1 MKTYKKQT
9 HTMRQLIFF
18 LLLAIT
24 VLPIQAKNDVTLVA
38 EAPDVV
44 VSGDQFR
51 LTFTVNTQKGKD
63 FLAPSI
69 SGFDVLMGPSR
80 SQQSS
85 TQIINGKVSSSS
97 AITYTYILMAGKEG
111 TYTIPAASI
120 EVDGKKI
127 FSNALT
133 IKVLPPDQS
142 AGNQQSGQGQSNSS
156 RGQIAGGK
164 ISDKDLF
171 ITATAAKT
179 TVYEQEAI
187 LLTYKVYTLVNLRQ
201 LYGKMPDLKGFHT
214 QEIELPQQKTFSLE
228 HYNGR
233 NYNTTIWS
241 QYVLFPQQT
250 GKFEIPS
257 ITFEGI
263 VAQQTIS
270 DDPFDAFFNGGGY
283 IEVKKKIVTPK
294 VTINVKPLPAKPD
307 NFSGGVGEFT
317 LSSSINAKE
326 VKTNDAVTIKLTIKG
341 AGNMKLINTP
351 EVKFPEDFE
360 IYDPKVA
367 NNFDVS
373 RAGLSGTQTIE
384 YLAIPRHAGDF
395 TIPPVEFTYFDL
407 KSQAYKTLKT
417 EEYHLKVAKG
427 KGNADQVI
435 ADFTNKENVKVLG
448 QDVRF
453 IKLGDTELL
462 PKGKVFFG
470 TTGYWLGYII
480 PFIIFVVLVIF
491 FRKQAAENA
500 NIAKVKTKKANK
512 VATKRMKLAGKLL
525 AENKK
530 NEFYDEVLKALWGY
544 ISDKLSIPVSQ
555 LSKDNIE
562 AELMRYGVSDEVT
575 KTFIDAL
582 NECEFA
588 RYAPGN
594 ENEAMDKVYA
604 ASVEAISKMENSIK
618 H

>member
-1 MKTYKKQT
+1 M
-9 HTMRQLIFF
+9 MRKVIFF
-18 LLLAIT
+18 LLLILTT
-24 VLPIQAKNDVTLVA
+24 VHAWADNKATLTA
-38 EAPDVV
+38 DAPDVV

-51 LTFTVNTQKGKD
+51 LTFTVNTQKVKD
-63 FLAPSI
+63 FRAPSI
-69 SGFDVLMGPSR
+69 TKGFDVLMGPSR

-97 AITYTYILMAGKEG
+97 SITYTYILMAGDAG

-120 EVDGKKI
+120 EANGEKI
-127 FSNALT
+127 FSNAVT

-142 AGNQQSGQGQSNSS
+142 ASGSKGSQKSGAQAGNQAASGRITSN
-156 RGQIAGGK
+156 
-164 ISDKDLF
+164 DLF
-171 ITATAAKT
+171 ITATASKT
-179 TVYEQEAI
+179 TVHEQEAI

-201 LYGKMPDLKGFHT
+201 LFGKMPDLKGFHT

-228 HYNGR
+228 HYKGR
-233 NYNTTIWS
+233 NYNTTVWS

-250 GKFEIPS
+250 GKLEIPS
-257 ITFEGI
+257 ITFEGV
-263 VAQQTIS
+263 VAIQTVS

-283 IEVKKKIVTPK
+283 QEVKKKIVTPK
-294 VTINVKPLPAKPD
+294 LTINVQPLPAKPA

-317 LSSSINAKE
+317 LASSINAKD
-326 VKTNDAVTIKLTIKG
+326 VKTNDAVTIKLTISG
-341 AGNMKLINTP
+341 SGNMKLISTP

-360 IYDPKVA
+360 VYDPKVT
-367 NNFDVS
+367 NNFEAS

-384 YLAIPRHAGDF
+384 YLAIPRHAGNF

-407 KSQAYKTLKT
+407 KSNSYKTLKT
-417 EEYHLKVAKG
+417 EAYNINVAKG
-427 KGNADQVI
+427 QGNADQVI

-448 QDVRF
+448 QDIRF
-453 IKLGDTELL
+453 IKLGDTKLM
-462 PKGKVFFG
+462 PKGDVFFG
-470 TTGYWLGYII
+470 TVGYYLWYVI
-480 PFIIFVVLVIF
+480 PFVLFVGLVVF

-500 NIAKVKTKKANK
+500 NVLKVKTKKANK

-525 AENKK
+525 AENRK

-562 AELMRYGVSDEVT
+562 AELAKYGVADDVI
-575 KTFIDAL
+575 KDFINAL

-588 RYAPGN
+588 RYAPGD
-594 ENEAMDKVYA
+594 ENEAMDKVYTT
-604 ASVEAISKMENSIK
+604 SVEAISKMENNIK

>member
-1 MKTYKKQT
+1 M
-9 HTMRQLIFF
+9 MRKVIFF
-18 LLLAIT
+18 LLLILTT
-24 VLPIQAKNDVTLVA
+24 VHAWADNKATLTA
-38 EAPDVV
+38 DAPDVV

-51 LTFTVNTQKGKD
+51 LTFTVNTQKVKD
-63 FLAPSI
+63 FRAPSI
-69 SGFDVLMGPSR
+69 TKGFDVLMGPSR

-97 AITYTYILMAGKEG
+97 SITYTYILMAGDAG

-120 EVDGKKI
+120 EANGEKI
-127 FSNALT
+127 FSNAVT

-142 AGNQQSGQGQSNSS
+142 ASGSKGGQKSSAQAGNQATSGRITSN
-156 RGQIAGGK
+156 
-164 ISDKDLF
+164 DLF
-171 ITATAAKT
+171 ITATASKT
-179 TVYEQEAI
+179 TVHEQEAI

-201 LYGKMPDLKGFHT
+201 LFGKMPDLKGFHT

-228 HYNGR
+228 HYKGR
-233 NYNTTIWS
+233 NYNTTVWS

-250 GKFEIPS
+250 GKLEIPS
-257 ITFEGI
+257 ITFEGV
-263 VAQQTIS
+263 VAIQTVS

-283 IEVKKKIVTPK
+283 QEVKKKIVTPK
-294 VTINVKPLPAKPD
+294 LTINVQPLPAKPA

-317 LSSSINAKE
+317 LASSINAKD
-326 VKTNDAVTIKLTIKG
+326 VKTNDAVTIKLTISG
-341 AGNMKLINTP
+341 SGNMKLISTP

-360 IYDPKVA
+360 VYDPKVT
-367 NNFDVS
+367 NNFEAS

-384 YLAIPRHAGDF
+384 YLAIPRHAGNF

-407 KSQAYKTLKT
+407 KSNSYKTLKT
-417 EEYHLKVAKG
+417 EAYNINVAKG
-427 KGNADQVI
+427 QGNADQVI

-448 QDVRF
+448 QDIRF
-453 IKLGDTELL
+453 IKLGDTKLM
-462 PKGKVFFG
+462 PKGDVFFG
-470 TTGYWLGYII
+470 TVGYYLWYII
-480 PFIIFVVLVIF
+480 PFVLFVGLVVF

-500 NIAKVKTKKANK
+500 NVAKVKTKKANK

-525 AENKK
+525 AENRK

-562 AELMRYGVSDEVT
+562 AELAKYGVADDVI
-575 KTFIDAL
+575 KDFINAL

-588 RYAPGN
+588 RYAPGD
-594 ENEAMDKVYA
+594 ENEAMDKVYTT
-604 ASVEAISKMENSIK
+604 SVEAISKMENSIK

>member
-1 MKTYKKQT
+1 M
-9 HTMRQLIFF
+9 MRKVIFF
-18 LLLAIT
+18 LLLILTT
-24 VLPIQAKNDVTLVA
+24 VHAWADNKASLTAD
-38 EAPDVV
+38 APDVV

-51 LTFTVNTQKGKD
+51 LTFTVNTQKVKD
-63 FLAPSI
+63 FRAPSI
-69 SGFDVLMGPSR
+69 TKGFDVLMGPSR

-97 AITYTYILMAGKEG
+97 SITYTYILMAGDAG

-120 EVDGKKI
+120 EANGEKI
-127 FSNALT
+127 FSNAVT

-142 AGNQQSGQGQSNSS
+142 ASGSKGSQKSSAQAGNQATSGRITSN
-156 RGQIAGGK
+156 
-164 ISDKDLF
+164 DLF
-171 ITATAAKT
+171 ITATASKT
-179 TVYEQEAI
+179 KVHEQEAI

-201 LYGKMPDLKGFHT
+201 LFGKMPDLKGFHT

-228 HYNGR
+228 HYKGR
-233 NYNTTIWS
+233 NYNTTVWS

-250 GKFEIPS
+250 GKLEIPS
-257 ITFEGI
+257 ITFEGV
-263 VAQQTIS
+263 VAIQTVS

-283 IEVKKKIVTPK
+283 QEVKKKIVTPK
-294 VTINVKPLPAKPD
+294 LTINVQPLPAKPA

-317 LSSSINAKE
+317 LASSINAKD
-326 VKTNDAVTIKLTIKG
+326 VKTNDAVTIKLTISG
-341 AGNMKLINTP
+341 SGNMKLISTP

-360 IYDPKVA
+360 VYDPKVT
-367 NNFDVS
+367 NNFEAS

-384 YLAIPRHAGDF
+384 YLAIPRHAGNF

-407 KSQAYKTLKT
+407 KSNSYKTLKT
-417 EEYHLKVAKG
+417 EAYNINVAKG
-427 KGNADQVI
+427 QGNADQVI

-448 QDVRF
+448 QDIRF
-453 IKLGDTELL
+453 IKLGDTKLM
-462 PKGKVFFG
+462 PKGDVFFG
-470 TTGYWLGYII
+470 TVGYYLWYII
-480 PFIIFVVLVIF
+480 PFVLFVGLVVF

-500 NIAKVKTKKANK
+500 NVAKVKTKKANK

-525 AENKK
+525 AENRK

-562 AELMRYGVSDEVT
+562 AELAKYGVADDVI
-575 KTFIDAL
+575 KDFINAL

-588 RYAPGN
+588 RYAPGD
-594 ENEAMDKVYA
+594 ENEAMDKVYTT
-604 ASVEAISKMENSIK
+604 SVEAISKMENSIK

>member
-1 MKTYKKQT
+1 M
-9 HTMRQLIFF
+9 MRKVIFF
-18 LLLAIT
+18 LLLILTT
-24 VLPIQAKNDVTLVA
+24 VHAWADNKATLTA
-38 EAPDVV
+38 DAPDVV

-51 LTFTVNTQKGKD
+51 LTFTVNTQKVKD
-63 FLAPSI
+63 FRAPSI
-69 SGFDVLMGPSR
+69 TKGFDVLMGPSR

-97 AITYTYILMAGKEG
+97 SITYTYILMAGDAG

-120 EVDGKKI
+120 EANGEKI
-127 FSNALT
+127 FSNAVT

-142 AGNQQSGQGQSNSS
+142 ASGSKGSQKSSAQSGNQAASGRITSN
-156 RGQIAGGK
+156 
-164 ISDKDLF
+164 DLF
-171 ITATAAKT
+171 ITATASKT
-179 TVYEQEAI
+179 TVHEQEAI

-201 LYGKMPDLKGFHT
+201 LFGKMPDLKGFHT

-228 HYNGR
+228 HYKGR
-233 NYNTTIWS
+233 NYNTTVWS

-250 GKFEIPS
+250 GKLEIPS
-257 ITFEGI
+257 ITFEGV
-263 VAQQTIS
+263 VAIQTVS

-283 IEVKKKIVTPK
+283 QEVKKKIVTPK
-294 VTINVKPLPAKPD
+294 LTINVQPLPAKPA

-317 LSSSINAKE
+317 LASSINAKD
-326 VKTNDAVTIKLTIKG
+326 VKTNDAVTIKLTISG
-341 AGNMKLINTP
+341 SGNMKLISTP

-360 IYDPKVA
+360 VYDPKVT
-367 NNFDVS
+367 NNFEAS

-384 YLAIPRHAGDF
+384 YLAIPRHAGNF

-407 KSQAYKTLKT
+407 KSNSYKTLKT
-417 EEYHLKVAKG
+417 EAYNINVAKG
-427 KGNADQVI
+427 QGNADQVI

-448 QDVRF
+448 QDIRF
-453 IKLGDTELL
+453 IKLGDTKLM
-462 PKGKVFFG
+462 PKGDVFFG
-470 TTGYWLGYII
+470 TVGYYLWYII
-480 PFIIFVVLVIF
+480 PFVLFVGLVVF

-500 NIAKVKTKKANK
+500 NVLKVKTKKANK

-525 AENKK
+525 AENRK

-562 AELMRYGVSDEVT
+562 AELAKYGVADDVI
-575 KTFIDAL
+575 KDFINAL

-588 RYAPGN
+588 RYAPGD
-594 ENEAMDKVYA
+594 ENEAMDKVYTT
-604 ASVEAISKMENSIK
+604 SVEAISKMENNIK

>member
-1 MKTYKKQT
+1 
-9 HTMRQLIFF
+9 MRKLIF
-18 LLLAIT
+18 LLLLVIAA
-24 VLPIQAKNDVTLVA
+24 LPMQAKNGATLTA
-38 EAPDVV
+38 NAPEVV

-51 LTFTVNTQKGKD
+51 LTFTVNTQKVKD

-69 SGFDVLMGPSR
+69 KGFDVLMGPTR

-97 AITYTYILMAGKEG
+97 SITYTYILMAGKEG

-120 EVDGKKI
+120 EVDGEKV

-133 IKVLPPDQS
+133 IKVLPPDQT
-142 AGNQQSGQGQSNSS
+142 AGNSQANQGGGGSSSS
-156 RGQIAGGK
+156 RGQIAGSR
-164 ISDKDLF
+164 ITDKDLF
-171 ITATAAKT
+171 ITATASKT

-187 LLTYKVYTLVNLRQ
+187 LLTYKVYTSVNLRQ
-201 LYGKMPDLKGFHT
+201 LMEDMPDMKGFQM
-214 QEIELPQQKTFSLE
+214 QEIQLPQQKQYSME

-233 NYNTTIWS
+233 NYNTIIWR

-250 GKFEIPS
+250 GKLEIPAV
-257 ITFEGI
+257 TFDGV

-283 IEVKKKIVTPK
+283 IEVKKKIVAPK
-294 VTINVKPLPAKPD
+294 VVINVKPLPVKPA

-317 LSSSINAKE
+317 MTSSINAKE

-341 AGNMKLINTP
+341 AGNMKLITSP

-360 IYDPKVA
+360 VYDPKVT

-384 YLAIPRHAGDF
+384 YLAIPRHAGNF
-395 TIPPVEFTYFDL
+395 TIPPVEFVYFDL
-407 KSQAYKTLKT
+407 KSQSYKTLKT
-417 EEYHLKVAKG
+417 EAYDLKVEKG
-427 KGNADQVI
+427 KGNADQMI

-453 IKLGDTELL
+453 IKLGDTTLT
-462 PKGKVFFG
+462 PKGEVFFG
-470 TTGYWLGYII
+470 TMGYWLGYLI
-480 PFIIFVVLVIF
+480 PFIVFVALVVF

-500 NIAKVKTKKANK
+500 NVAKVKTKKANK

-530 NEFYDEVLKALWGY
+530 NEFYDEVLKALCGY

-562 AELMRYGVSDEVT
+562 AELTKHGVAEDVT
-575 KTFIDAL
+575 KTFINAL

-588 RYAPGN
+588 RYAPGD

-604 ASVEAISKMENSIK
+604 TSVDAIGKMENSIK

>member
-1 MKTYKKQT
+1 M
-9 HTMRQLIFF
+9 MRKVIFF
-18 LLLAIT
+18 LLLILTT
-24 VLPIQAKNDVTLVA
+24 VHAWADNKATLTA
-38 EAPDVV
+38 DAPDVV

-51 LTFTVNTQKGKD
+51 LTFTVNTQKVKD
-63 FLAPSI
+63 FRAPSI
-69 SGFDVLMGPSR
+69 TKGFDVLMGPSR

-97 AITYTYILMAGKEG
+97 SITYTYILMAGDAG

-120 EVDGKKI
+120 EANGEKI
-127 FSNALT
+127 FSNAVT

-142 AGNQQSGQGQSNSS
+142 ASGSKGSQKSSAQVGNQAASGRITSN
-156 RGQIAGGK
+156 
-164 ISDKDLF
+164 DLF
-171 ITATAAKT
+171 ITATASKT
-179 TVYEQEAI
+179 TVHEQEAI

-201 LYGKMPDLKGFHT
+201 LFGKMPDLKGFHT

-228 HYNGR
+228 HYKGR
-233 NYNTTIWS
+233 NYNTTVWS

-250 GKFEIPS
+250 GKLEIPS
-257 ITFEGI
+257 ITFEGV
-263 VAQQTIS
+263 VAIQTVS

-283 IEVKKKIVTPK
+283 QEVKKKIVTPK
-294 VTINVKPLPAKPD
+294 LTINVQPLLAKPA

-317 LSSSINAKE
+317 LASSINAKD
-326 VKTNDAVTIKLTIKG
+326 VKTNDAVTIKLTISG
-341 AGNMKLINTP
+341 SGNMKLISTP

-360 IYDPKVA
+360 VYDPKVT
-367 NNFDVS
+367 NNFEAS

-384 YLAIPRHAGDF
+384 YLAIPRHAGNF

-407 KSQAYKTLKT
+407 KSNSYKTLKT
-417 EEYHLKVAKG
+417 EAYNINVAKG
-427 KGNADQVI
+427 QGNADQVI

-448 QDVRF
+448 QDIRF
-453 IKLGDTELL
+453 IKLGDTKLM
-462 PKGKVFFG
+462 PKGDVFFG
-470 TTGYWLGYII
+470 TVGYYLWYII
-480 PFIIFVVLVIF
+480 PFVLFVGLVVF

-500 NIAKVKTKKANK
+500 NVAKVKTKKANK

-525 AENKK
+525 AENRK

-562 AELMRYGVSDEVT
+562 AELAKYGVADDVI
-575 KTFIDAL
+575 KDFINAL

-588 RYAPGN
+588 RYAPGD
-594 ENEAMDKVYA
+594 ENEAMDKVYTT
-604 ASVEAISKMENSIK
+604 SVEAISKMENSIK